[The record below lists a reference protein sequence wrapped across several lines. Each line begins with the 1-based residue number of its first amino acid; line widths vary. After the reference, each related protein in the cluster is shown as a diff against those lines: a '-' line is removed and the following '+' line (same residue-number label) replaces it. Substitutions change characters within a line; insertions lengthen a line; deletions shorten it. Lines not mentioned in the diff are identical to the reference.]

1 MLAGFVAS
9 LVLGVLGG
17 YILGRTWSRP
27 ALPLLPPEPLKEQA
41 DPRLVLPTVE
51 EEIARALRQGA
62 PLSLVYL
69 AWETRDAA
77 DPTLRLIASL
87 LVRLVRPYDAIVP
100 LGDGRFVLVL
110 PQVGEA
116 AADTV
121 AARLIQELR
130 LLASVQLTS
139 SETELPRISLSAPAS
154 VKRLLDAAVE
164 AAELAPPWRGDRG
177 QLLRIGMAVLERPEV
192 QLLASIAPGTL
203 LRLKDLAMDGVAMDG
218 AAGVAAFP
226 PPARL
231 VRVLEASPLR
241 VRCLEA
247 FPQVA
252 GDRVQIVHEQGRNWM
267 RAEVEVREAAGGDL
281 GLSLPVEV
289 HRVPRRRAERFRMR
303 LPVQL
308 ADLEGFTLNLSADG
322 FRAVFPLRA
331 FAPGQVLD
339 GGLALP
345 EERHPV
351 RVEVI
356 KIRAAEHTEGMIVG
370 CRFLGLEPQ
379 AHQALVGLLG
389 RQTGG
394 S

>member
-9 LVLGVLGG
+9 LVLGALGG
-17 YILGRTWSRP
+17 FLLGRSRSRP
-27 ALPLLPPEPLKEQA
+27 SRPLLLPESLKEQEA
-41 DPRLVLPTVE
+41 PRLILPTVE
-51 EEIARALRQGA
+51 EEVARALRQGA
-62 PLSLVYL
+62 PLSIFYL
-69 AWETRDAA
+69 AWEAHDAT
-77 DPTLRLIASL
+77 DPALRLIASL

-139 SETELPRISLSAPAS
+139 SETELPRISLSVPAS
-154 VKRLLDAAVE
+154 VQRLLGAAVE
-164 AAELAPPWRGDRG
+164 ASELAPPWRGDRG
-177 QLLRIGMAVLERPEV
+177 QLLRIGMAVLERPDV
-192 QLLASIAPGTL
+192 RLLASIAPGTL
-203 LRLKDLAMDGVAMDG
+203 LRLKDLVLEG
-218 AAGVAAFP
+218 AAVDAAIAAP
-226 PPARL
+226 LRS
-231 VRVLEASPLR
+231 VRVVEASPLR
-241 VRCLEA
+241 VRSQSAL
-247 FPQVA
+247 PQVA
-252 GDRVQIVHEQGRNWM
+252 GDRVQIVHEVGRNWM
-267 RAEVEVREAAGGDL
+267 RAEVEVLEAVGEEL
-281 GLSLPVEV
+281 CLSLPTEV
-289 HRVPRRRAERFRMR
+289 HRVPRRRVERFRMR

-331 FAPGQVLD
+331 FAPGQILD

-356 KIRAAEHTEGMIVG
+356 KIRAAEQSEGMIVG

-379 AHQALVGLLG
+379 AHQALVGLLS
-389 RQTGG
+389 RQAEG